1 MAKTVLAIVAVQTL
15 AAYAAPV
22 SLSND
27 ARSSVEVSRN
37 SKYAQEIQAD
47 EMQSFRPAD
56 AIQQTSFGTISAPRV
71 KLGQQNANA
80 MISDLLQKRNYKSQT
95 QKEAAGKPLYSNSL
109 SDAFLKE
116 SMKTAQ
122 SGTFGKVPGQST
134 EHKEAGQA
142 QRSEDTACGRKSESA
157 RREE

>member
-27 ARSSVEVSRN
+27 ARSSVE
-37 SKYAQEIQAD
+37 
-47 EMQSFRPAD
+47 SFRPAD